1 MQIKMAGVR
10 PRNLSDFADGLQSS
24 GRYTFRRE
32 EALSA
37 LGVSE
42 IALQSAARRLVAK
55 GRICAPRRGFYV
67 IVPVEY
73 SRSGAPPPSWF
84 IDDLMKFHGQPY
96 YVGLLSAAALHG
108 AAHQQPQVF
117 QVVASATLRPIAVG
131 RTRIRFYLKRHLAET
146 PTTDVKTETGAMRV
160 STPEATALDLVRY
173 VGSAG
178 QLGNVATV
186 LAELSEKINPK
197 RLVEAARAEV
207 ELSVVQRLGFLLE
220 HVASSG
226 VAAPLAK
233 WLATKRPRPV
243 PLRPERKPKATEKDS
258 RWHILVNEQVEVD
271 E

>member
-1 MQIKMAGVR
+1 MKNIGVR
-10 PRNLSDFADGLQSS
+10 PKDLSDFVDRLQAS
-24 GRYTFRRE
+24 GRYTFQRE
-32 EALSA
+32 EARSA
-37 LGVSE
+37 LGVSG
-42 IALQSAARRLVAK
+42 IALQSAARRLAAK

-73 SRSGAPPPSWF
+73 SHPGAPPPSWF
-84 IDDLMKFHGQPY
+84 IDDMMKFHGHPY

-108 AAHQQPQVF
+108 AAHQQSQVF
-117 QVVASATLRPIAVG
+117 QVVTDTTLRPVSVG
-131 RTRIRFYLKRHLAET
+131 RTRIRFFLKWRFAQT
-146 PTTDVKTETGAMRV
+146 PTAEVKTETGAMRV

-186 LAELSEKINPK
+186 LSELSEKINPE

-220 HVASSG
+220 QYAPPG
-226 VAAPLAK
+226 VVAPLAE
-233 WLATKRPRPV
+233 WLATRRPRPV
-243 PLRPERKPKATEKDS
+243 PLRPERKPKVTKKDA
-258 RWHILVNEQVEVD
+258 RWQILVNEQVEVD